1 MKQKIKRWLLAAGI
15 CGCALLAGA
24 LPVSAEPAPANI
36 TTQMTMK
43 EIRENP
49 GIVGSGIATYDKSD
63 GDIRLVR
70 RLNENKTL
78 LEYAGTPQ
86 AEDCAAALNLAIENY
101 NRGVQVT
108 WQLYSPEEIAE
119 DPSLGAA
126 QLYYFP
132 AEQPNA
138 KYVLTIGGN
147 GDIKTGVMG
156 EAMSIVPELHEKGYT
171 VFVLRHRIFMDA
183 GDDAPMQDAKAALK
197 LINDHAEQFGVQRED
212 YALLGFSSGGQIL
225 SLLASE
231 NEQYGC
237 RSIGVQP
244 PAALLLAYPVND
256 FYELKPVYAAV
267 MDTGNLGRRF
277 YWLNISD
284 VVTAG
289 FPPTYYWC
297 SRGDVILSLVNW
309 EAQCPVLEEA
319 LTRAGVPHKG
329 AYYDGVP
336 HAVGTAHGT
345 AAEGWLEKAI
355 AFWESYMKNKT

>member
-1 MKQKIKRWLLAAGI
+1 MTIKLKRKLFAAGT
-15 CGCALLAGA
+15 CLCLLLTCL
-24 LPVSAEPAPANI
+24 LPTAAAQAPANI

-43 EIRENP
+43 EIRSNP
-49 GIVGSGIATYDKSD
+49 GIVGSGITTYDRSD
-63 GDIRLVR
+63 GDIWLTRK
-70 RLNENKTL
+70 LNENKTL
-78 LEYAGTPQ
+78 LEYAGAPQ

-108 WQLYSPEEIAE
+108 WQLYSREEIAE

-138 KYVLTIGGN
+138 KYVLSIGGN
-147 GDIKTGVMG
+147 GDITTGIMG
-156 EAMSIVPELHEKGYT
+156 EAMAAVPELHEKGYT

-183 GDDAPMQDAKAALK
+183 GDDAPIQDAKAALK
-197 LINDHAEQFGVQRED
+197 LINDNAEQFGVQRED

-237 RSIGVQP
+237 RSIGVHQ
-244 PAALLLAYPVND
+244 PAALLLAYPVNN
-256 FYELKPVYAAV
+256 FFELKPVYSAI
-267 MDTGNLGRRF
+267 MDTGSFDRHF

-297 SRGDVILSLVNW
+297 SKDDAILKAMNW
-309 EAQCPVLEEA
+309 DAQCPLLEEA
-319 LTRAGVPHKG
+319 LTRAGVPHEGK
-329 AYYDGVP
+329 YYDGVP

-345 AAEGWLEKAI
+345 AAEGWLDDAI
-355 AFWESYMKNKT
+355 AFWESHMKN